1 VENAEVTN
9 KNSAYNLLLE
19 EAIKE
24 YVATSPN
31 NDFPGLC
38 DTRIWDEPVVGFA
51 DGYDPLI
58 AEFKTLIGEF
68 HYSPRDVLQD
78 YIDST
83 GWRDKHDLTHVS
95 VISWILP
102 IAAATRESNRRE
114 EAVHSPM
121 WNTTRVQ
128 GHEFILRL
136 SRHVACLIEGMGYIG
151 VVPELCAWWNTVDL
165 PNGLASNWSQRH
177 YAYAAGLGTF
187 SLNDGFITPK
197 GIAVR
202 VGSVVCNLPLEAS
215 PRLYAGVYANCL
227 YYVEGSCSACMER
240 CPAGAISEK
249 GHDKLTCSE
258 YLESMRDR
266 LKEMGRDTDYGSI
279 VHGCGLCQTKV
290 PCETRI
296 PLRKP
301 RLR

>member
-1 VENAEVTN
+1 MTTTKVT
-9 KNSAYNLLLE
+9 YNHLLE
-19 EAIKE
+19 RAIKD

-31 NDFPGLC
+31 NNHPGPS
-38 DTRIWDEPVVGFA
+38 DARIWDEPVVGFA

-58 AEFKTLIGEF
+58 REFKTLIGGF
-68 HYSPRDVLQD
+68 HYSPKDVLQD

-83 GWRDKHDLTHVS
+83 GWRDKQDLRHVS

-102 IAAATRESNRRE
+102 IAAVTRESNRE
-114 EAVHSPM
+114 ESAVHSLM

-136 SRHVACLIEGMGYIG
+136 SRHVACLVEDMGYMA
-151 VVPELCAWWNTVDL
+151 VVPELCAWWKTVDL

-202 VGSVVCNLPLEAS
+202 VGSVVCNLPVEAS
-215 PRLYAGVYANCL
+215 PRVYGGPYANCL
-227 YYVEGSCSACMER
+227 FYAEGTCRTCMER
-240 CPAGAISEK
+240 CPADAISEK
-249 GHDKLTCSE
+249 GHDKLKCWE
-258 YLESMRDR
+258 YLDSMRYR
-266 LKEMGRDTDYGSI
+266 LAQLGREKDYGSR
-279 VHGCGLCQTKV
+279 VMGCGLCQTKV
-290 PCETRI
+290 PCESRI
-296 PLRKP
+296 PCLR
-301 RLR
+301 

>member
-1 VENAEVTN
+1 VKSRCTT
-9 KNSAYNLLLE
+9 YNELLE
-19 EAIKE
+19 KAIKD
-24 YVATSPN
+24 YVAVSPN
-31 NDFPGLC
+31 NCYPGRAGA
-38 DTRIWDEPVVGFA
+38 RIWDEPLVGFA
-51 DGYDPLI
+51 DGHDPLI
-58 AEFKTLIGEF
+58 EELKTVIGDF
-68 HYSPRDVLQD
+68 HYSPTEVLQH
-78 YIDST
+78 YIDGT
-83 GWRDKHDLTHVS
+83 GWHDAHGLAHVS

-114 EAVHSPM
+114 EVVHSPM

-136 SRHVACLIEGMGYIG
+136 SRHIACLIEDMGYIG

-165 PNGLASNWSQRH
+165 PSGLASNWSQRH

-202 VGSVVCNLPLEAS
+202 VGSLVCNLPVEAT
-215 PRLYAGVYANCL
+215 PRLYDGVYANCL
-227 YYVEGSCSACMER
+227 YYAEGSCSACMER
-240 CPAGAISEK
+240 CPAGAIGEK
-249 GHDKLTCSE
+249 GHDKITCSE
-258 YLESMRDR
+258 YLESMRER
-266 LKEMGRDTDYGSI
+266 LKELGRDTDYGPI

-296 PLRKP
+296 PLRKS